1 MKDMEIYVTKRSY
14 NLQKELRNY
23 VWDKDKDGNYI
34 NTPVD
39 ANNHAV
45 DASRYYV
52 LSALLGKIMK
62 PRDVSGFFG
71 H

>member
-45 DASRYYV
+45 AASRYYV

-62 PRDVSGFFG
+62 PKDISGVFG